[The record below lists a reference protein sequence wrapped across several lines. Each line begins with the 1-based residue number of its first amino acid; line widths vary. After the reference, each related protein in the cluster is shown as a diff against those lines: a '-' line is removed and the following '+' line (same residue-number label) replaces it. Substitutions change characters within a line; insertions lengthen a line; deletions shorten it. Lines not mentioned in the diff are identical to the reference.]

1 MPLLPWQSR
10 FLDQMLAENDQ
21 GQWAANEVCLIV
33 PRQNGKSYVLAARI
47 LAALFLTCEELITYT
62 AHRVD
67 TALEVFN
74 LVDRLARTH
83 PDLEKLIK
91 STTRTGGKETITMR
105 SGQRFKIV
113 ARSRATG
120 RGFTGDCLIFD
131 EALELRDQASLN
143 AMLP

>member
-1 MPLLPWQSR
+1 MSLPRSALDEMSVASLPRIEIVPDYASTAAPEVRDLLRMIKLPLLPWQSR

-47 LAALFLTCEELITYT
+47 LAALFLTGEELITYT

-91 STTRTGGKETITMR
+91 STTRTGGKE
-105 SGQRFKIV
+105 
-113 ARSRATG
+113 
-120 RGFTGDCLIFD
+120 
-131 EALELRDQASLN
+131 
-143 AMLP
+143 